1 MGQPVSTPYTKTITI
16 GGKDSSIEQVVFPQ
30 IASPTTDT
38 TNTTFTIP
46 TASLLSGFFIRN
58 PAGVSTD
65 TTDTAANIV
74 AAMGTYVKAGQ
85 AFEFNIRNIS
95 ANVIT
100 IAAGSGVTL
109 AAGNTNTVIAN
120 STKRFLMTI
129 DVGTDGTPAC
139 TLYAMQTSTH

>member
-1 MGQPVSTPYTKTITI
+1 MGQPVSTPYTRAITV
-16 GGKDSSIEQVVFPQ
+16 GGKDGNIEQVVFPQ
-30 IASPTTDT
+30 VASPVTDT
-38 TNTTFTIP
+38 TNTTLTLP
-46 TASLLSGFFIRN
+46 AAYLLSGFFLRN

-74 AAMGTYVKAGQ
+74 AAMGSYVKSGQ
-85 AFEFNIRNIS
+85 AFEFNLRNIS

-100 IAAGSGVTL
+100 IAAGAGVTL

-120 STKRFLMTI
+120 STKRFLMTV

-139 TLYAMQTSTH
+139 TLYSMQTSVH